1 MNLFG
6 KKKETDSVNLGKY
19 PVGIPKLTPAKW
31 KQLFATLDKIP
42 GLILQVISAP
52 QTDFYSYLVSA
63 IDIGLDEIVEIVAML
78 SGVDAEYIREEVGT
92 DEIIEYLTLTV
103 KKNRLDSQ
111 AKNVK
116 SLLPKLE
123 K

>member
-1 MNLFG
+1 MNIFG
-6 KKKETDSVNLGKY
+6 KKKETDAVQLGKY
-19 PVGIPKLTPAKW
+19 PVEVAKLTPAKW
-31 KQLFATLDKIP
+31 KQLFLALDKIP
-42 GLILQVISAP
+42 SLILQVISAP
-52 QTDFYSYLVSA
+52 KTAFYPYLVNA
-63 IDIGLDEIVEIVAML
+63 IDIGLDEIVEITALL
-78 SGVDAEYIREEVGT
+78 SGVEAEYIREEVGT

>member
-1 MNLFG
+1 MNIFG
-6 KKKETDSVNLGKY
+6 KKKETDAVQLGKY
-19 PVGIPKLTPAKW
+19 PVEVAKLTPAKW
-31 KQLFATLDKIP
+31 KQLFLALDKIP
-42 GLILQVISAP
+42 SLILQVISAP
-52 QTDFYSYLVSA
+52 KTDFYPYLVNA
-63 IDIGLDEIVEIVAML
+63 IDIGLDEIVEITALL
-78 SGVDAEYIREEVGT
+78 SGVEAEYIREEVGT

>member
-1 MNLFG
+1 MNIFG
-6 KKKETDSVNLGKY
+6 KKKEIDAVQLGKY
-19 PVGIPKLTPAKW
+19 PVEVAKLTPAKW
-31 KQLFATLDKIP
+31 KQLFLALDKIP

-52 QTDFYSYLVSA
+52 KTDFYSYLVNA
-63 IDIGLDEIVEIVAML
+63 IDIGLDEIVEITALL
-78 SGVDAEYIREEVGT
+78 SGVESEYIREEVGT

>member
-1 MNLFG
+1 L
-6 KKKETDSVNLGKY
+6 
-19 PVGIPKLTPAKW
+19 
-31 KQLFATLDKIP
+31 
-42 GLILQVISAP
+42 
-52 QTDFYSYLVSA
+52 
-63 IDIGLDEIVEIVAML
+63 L
-78 SGVDAEYIREEVGT
+78 SGVEAEYIREEVGT

>member
-1 MNLFG
+1 MNIF
-6 KKKETDSVNLGKY
+6 KKKQETDSIQLGKY
-19 PVGIPKLTPAKW
+19 PVEVAKLTPAKW
-31 KQLFATLDKIP
+31 KQLFAALDKIP
-42 GLILQVISAP
+42 FLILEVFSAP
-52 QTDFYSYLVSA
+52 KTDFYSYLVSA
-63 IDIGLDEIVEIVAML
+63 IEVGMDEIVEITALL

-92 DEIIEYLTLTV
+92 DEIIEYITLTV
-103 KKNRLDSQ
+103 KNNRLDSQ

>member
-1 MNLFG
+1 MNIFG
-6 KKKETDSVNLGKY
+6 KKKETDAVQLGMY
-19 PVGIPKLTPAKW
+19 PGEVAKLTPAKW
-31 KQLFATLDKIP
+31 KQLFLALDKIP
-42 GLILQVISAP
+42 SLILQVISAP
-52 QTDFYSYLVSA
+52 KTAFYPYLVNA
-63 IDIGLDEIVEIVAML
+63 IDIGLDEIVEITALL
-78 SGVDAEYIREEVGT
+78 SGVEAEYIREEVGT

>member
-1 MNLFG
+1 MNIF
-6 KKKETDSVNLGKY
+6 KKKQETDSIQLGKY
-19 PVGIPKLTPAKW
+19 PVEVAKLTPAKW

-42 GLILQVISAP
+42 FLVLEVFSAP
-52 QTDFYSYLVSA
+52 KVEFYSYLVNA
-63 IDIGLDEIVEIVAML
+63 IEVGMDEIVEITALL
-78 SGVDAEYIREEVGT
+78 SGVDAEYIHEEVGT
-92 DEIIEYLTLTV
+92 DEIIEYIMLTV

>member
-1 MNLFG
+1 MNIF
-6 KKKETDSVNLGKY
+6 KKKQETESVQLGKY
-19 PVGIPKLTPAKW
+19 PAEVAKLTPAKW
-31 KQLFATLDKIP
+31 KQLFAALDKIP
-42 GLILQVISAP
+42 FLVLEVFSAP
-52 QTDFYSYLVSA
+52 KVEFYSYLVNA
-63 IDIGLDEIVEIVAML
+63 IEVGMDEIVEITALL
-78 SGVDAEYIREEVGT
+78 SGVDAEYIHEEVGT
-92 DEIIEYLTLTV
+92 DEIIEYIMLTV